1 MPRSLSSHTRQCRTD
16 RRRGQPCAR
25 GHRNGIR
32 ERHRIFPV
40 HTEHQIASGN
50 EEAVRN
56 EAEQRHREIMQSTIQ
71 ALGSQCR
78 VAIDQMKE
86 VCDKQV
92 LSMQD
97 RINLLERQ
105 LAESQAKVA
114 SADSLHCLLYTSPS
128 PRDA

>member
-1 MPRSLSSHTRQCRTD
+1 MGSESVNAYFQFI
-16 RRRGQPCAR
+16 Q
-25 GHRNGIR
+25 NN
-32 ERHRIFPV
+32 V
-40 HTEHQIASGN
+40 HQIASGN

-92 LSMQD
+92 MSMQE
-97 RINLLERQ
+97 RINSLERQ

-114 SADSLHCLLYTSPS
+114 SADELHQQKMAQQKAEAEKLHTLKMNEKMSELEKNV
-128 PRDA
+128 